1 MPNHRQGSGSA
12 LSLAAGCAAMGAL
25 PDQASSHRE
34 ASVITLLSKVDGT
47 DVCMF
52 RSDASGRADD
62 VTMIAN
68 DRPL

>member
-1 MPNHRQGSGSA
+1 
-12 LSLAAGCAAMGAL
+12 MGAL
-25 PDQASSHRE
+25 PDQAPSHRE
-34 ASVITLLSKVDGT
+34 APPITLSSKVDGI